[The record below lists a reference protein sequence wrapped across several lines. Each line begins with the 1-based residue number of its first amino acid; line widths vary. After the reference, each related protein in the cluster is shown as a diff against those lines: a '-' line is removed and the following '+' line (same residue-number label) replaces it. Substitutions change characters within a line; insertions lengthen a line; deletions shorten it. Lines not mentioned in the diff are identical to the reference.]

1 MAKFPTGADAILA
14 SAEAAKGGGKK
25 FSPELF
31 WRDGDERYIQF
42 ITPLNQI
49 PTVPAYNVRVGTSK
63 VTGKAIMRTLIDP
76 RPVEGK
82 DAYNPL
88 ADRFELQPKDKQIAV
103 AVELEAVYEKVEGRK
118 KRTGFKVSTRT
129 FTYQKGDRA
138 GEEVTVPNVGVIV
151 NTHLFFKYL
160 TTWDEDKGDIRET
173 PFKVVRVGG
182 DKNTTYS
189 FIPYEGEAVE
199 LTDEVLSEVSLD
211 SVIDMYMSADRY
223 HELIDPLP
231 DDFTPDR
238 YAAARKAQA
247 AKIDR
252 TVESAEVSDEAA
264 AAAEAASVDDEPV
277 SDDAAAEAK
286 LNDLRARFG

>member
-42 ITPLNQI
+42 ITPLAQI
-49 PTVPAYNVRVGTSK
+49 PTVPAYNVRVGTSQ
-63 VTGKAIMRTLIDP
+63 TTQKAIMRTLIDP

-88 ADRFELQPKDKQIAV
+88 AERWGLEPKPKQIAV
-103 AVELEAVYEKVEGRK
+103 AVELEPVFEKVDGRK
-118 KRTGFKVSTRT
+118 KRTGFKVSERT

-138 GEEVTVPNVGVIV
+138 GEEVTVPNVGVVI

-160 TTWDEDKGDIRET
+160 TTWDEDKGDITQT

-182 DKNTTYS
+182 DKNTTYN
-189 FIPYEGEAVE
+189 FIPYEGEKVE
-199 LTDEVLSEVSLD
+199 LNETVLAEIDLD
-211 SVIDMYMSADRY
+211 AHIDMLMSAERY
-223 HELIDPLP
+223 RELIDPLP
-231 DDFTPDR
+231 DDFVPDR
-238 YAAARKAQA
+238 YAAARQAKAQQ
-247 AKIDR
+247 IDR
-252 TVESAEVSDEAA
+252 TPVAEEVE
-264 AAAEAASVDDEPV
+264 VDDESSAPADEAPV
-277 SDDAAAEAK
+277 SEDAEAEAK
-286 LNDLRARFG
+286 LADLRARFG